1 MNMTIALMG
10 AFSVFDIVY
19 IMTKGGPY
27 KSTDVILTYMFNQTF
42 EGGNTNYGYGST
54 IAMILF
60 IIILAITII
69 MSKIMNKED

>member
-27 KSTDVILTYMFNQTF
+27 KSTEVILTFMYNQTF
-42 EGGNTNYGYGST
+42 EGGNTNYGYGCT

-60 IIILAITII
+60 VIILGITIL
-69 MSKIMNKED
+69 MNKFINRET